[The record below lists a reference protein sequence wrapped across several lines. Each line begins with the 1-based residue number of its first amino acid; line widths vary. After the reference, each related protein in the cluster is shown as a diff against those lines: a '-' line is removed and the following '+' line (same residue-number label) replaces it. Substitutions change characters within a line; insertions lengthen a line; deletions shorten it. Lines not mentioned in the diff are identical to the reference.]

1 MRIVGPHF
9 SLSVSS
15 QADFR
20 RVVHVRHRVGG
31 PRTRWKVITVTLRT
45 TSIWLPCSGGAL
57 VAFRGEPAGQSNR
70 APRRLPA
77 RDRHGEDTDD
87 RHRVRAPRHGT
98 WNHAKEFR
106 AAIAA
111 THRKRAT
118 PLVELGEVAAF
129 VACDR
134 AAAMTGTVANLTGG
148 EIVD

>member
-1 MRIVGPHF
+1 MEGHHGNTADHVDLAAVLGVAPSSR
-9 SLSVSS
+9 SAVS
-15 QADFR
+15 R
-20 RVVHVRHRVGG
+20 
-31 PRTRWKVITVTLRT
+31 
-45 TSIWLPCSGGAL
+45 
-57 VAFRGEPAGQSNR
+57 QSNR

-77 RDRHGEDTDD
+77 HDRHGEDTDD